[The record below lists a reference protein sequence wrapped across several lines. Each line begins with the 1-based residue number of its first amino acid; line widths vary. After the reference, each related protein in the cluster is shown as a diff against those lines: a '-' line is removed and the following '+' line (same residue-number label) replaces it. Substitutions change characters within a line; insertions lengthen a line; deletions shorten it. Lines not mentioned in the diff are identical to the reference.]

1 MQILQKMQVLM
12 LLMRMTIA
20 VQSNSGSRYVNDD
33 WEDEDITEM
42 DHHMFLKIK
51 LLVILRYVHDA
62 AFCEFVQFSAVFCVI
77 NTFDL
82 RTHNHHDHHH

>member
-20 VQSNSGSRYVNDD
+20 VQSNPGSRYVNDD

-42 DHHMFLKIK
+42 NHHMVLQIK
-51 LLVILRYVHDA
+51 LLVILRCVHDA
-62 AFCEFVQFSAVFCVI
+62 AFCDDNLNKGEFSAVFCVT
-77 NTFDL
+77 NTWNY
-82 RTHNHHDHHH
+82 NHLI